1 MFTRVKR
8 EGNQT
13 KITGQPFER
22 LGVHFFISFL
32 LWNTYSKRQ
41 NRLLRRLYFTKLFK
55 RWTELNIDVCNVATG
70 KAWNTSNSF
79 SGIRE
84 LAVPWE
90 HSGITN
96 SRRGYKQSG
105 HKPQQSITQTM
116 RQPRKAFSGWLGFI
130 RWRLKLRTSKVRGY
144 EQRRYERYERRR
156 YEGTNKEGT
165 NNGNLSQTNLN
176 TSKDKK
182 TKTPPFIM
190 VVATNVERIIK
201 LTRPLNGWCPREISG
216 RVGTSEFFTAA
227 AGVLILKCSFEEVK
241 LSLCFWILFLY
252 NRYLPSK
259 TLKWFPA

>member
-1 MFTRVKR
+1 M
-8 EGNQT
+8 
-13 KITGQPFER
+13 
-22 LGVHFFISFL
+22 L
-32 LWNTYSKRQ
+32 LQGKPEV
-41 NRLLRRLYFTKLFK
+41 LRIVL
-55 RWTELNIDVCNVATG
+55 
-70 KAWNTSNSF
+70 

-90 HSGITN
+90 HSEITN

-116 RQPRKAFSGWLGFI
+116 RQPWKAFSGCQASSGGDW
-130 RWRLKLRTSKVRGY
+130 SC
-144 EQRRYERYERRR
+144 EHRRYEAR
-156 YEGTNKEGT
+156 NKEGT
-165 NNGNLSQTNLN
+165 NGTNEEGTKARTKRVRRYEKRKSFTN
-176 TSKDKK
+176 KFKYFKRQK

-190 VVATNVERIIK
+190 VVATNVERIIE
-201 LTRPLNGWCPREISG
+201 LTRLLNGWYPREISG

-241 LSLCFWILFLY
+241 VSLCFWILFLY